1 MWEGTKVSDFEG
13 KVALV
18 TGGAQGIGAAI
29 GEKFASLKASLVIP
43 DVNYESAKRTCE
55 KLQEEFNCTAI
66 PYQTD
71 IADAVEVEE
80 LFKEVTERF
89 GAVDVLVNNAGIT
102 RDGLILRLSADD
114 WDRVMEVNL
123 RGSFNCTKAAARL
136 MVKKRWGRIINI
148 SSVVGV
154 MGNAGQANYAASK
167 AGLIALTKSAAKEL
181 AGRGITVNAL
191 APGYIETEMT
201 ERLSPEV
208 KQNYLKSIPLKRP
221 GRPGEVAELVCFLA
235 SESAGYITGQVIQI
249 DGGLLM

>member
-1 MWEGTKVSDFEG
+1 VNDFEG

-29 GEKFASLKASLVIP
+29 AEKFASLKASLVIP
-43 DVNYESAKRTCE
+43 DVNYESAKRTCA
-55 KLQEEFNCTAI
+55 KLHKEFNCTAI

-80 LFKEVTERF
+80 LFKEVTERC
-89 GAVDVLVNNAGIT
+89 GTVGVLVNNAGIT

-136 MVKKRWGRIINI
+136 MVKKRWGRIVNI

-201 ERLSPEV
+201 ANLPAEV
-208 KQNYLKSIPLKRP
+208 KESYLKSIPLKRP
-221 GRPGEVAELVCFLA
+221 GRPEEVAELVCFLA
-235 SESAGYITGQVIQI
+235 SEAAGYITGQVIQI

>member
-1 MWEGTKVSDFEG
+1 VNGFEG

-29 GEKFASLKASLVIP
+29 AEKFASLKASLVIP

-55 KLQEEFNCTAI
+55 KLRKEFNCTAI

-80 LFKEVTERF
+80 LFKKVTEKF

-102 RDGLILRLSADD
+102 RDGLILRLSAED

-136 MVKKRWGRIINI
+136 MVKKRRGRIINI

-201 ERLSPEV
+201 TNLPAEV
-208 KQNYLKSIPLKRP
+208 KENYMKSIPLKRP
-221 GRPGEVAELVCFLA
+221 GRPEEVAELVCFLA